1 MRYAK
6 LLKTPPDLLA
16 DEFATCRIG
25 IRQQHSELFSTIPDG
40 QIGGSARLRG
50 KHLRERL
57 QTGIS
62 SLMSVLVVEFLEMIY
77 IDHQ

>member
-40 QIGGSARLRG
+40 QTMVQLRAFTET
-50 KHLRERL
+50 LEERVT
-57 QTGIS
+57 QKERMPIDGIS
-62 SLMSVLVVEFLEMIY
+62 PGPRDSPATGR
-77 IDHQ
+77 